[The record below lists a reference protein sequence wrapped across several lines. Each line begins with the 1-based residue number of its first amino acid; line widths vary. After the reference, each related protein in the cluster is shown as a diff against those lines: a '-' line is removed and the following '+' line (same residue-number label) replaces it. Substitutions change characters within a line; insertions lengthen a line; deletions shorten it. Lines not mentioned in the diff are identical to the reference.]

1 MCNRYFLA
9 FAAFLLALPMLPSPE
24 YWITLANYI
33 GLSTL
38 VALGLVLLTGVGGMT
53 SFGQAAFVGLGAYAT
68 AYLGARFGLSPWLG
82 LLAGWCITAFAAY
95 GIGTITMRLS
105 GHFLP
110 LGTIAWGLSLF
121 YLFGNV
127 DFLGKYDGLT
137 GIAPIG
143 IAGVR
148 FDSGRKMYWLIWLAV
163 GASMIGLHNL
173 LYSRPGR
180 AMRALKGGAGMA
192 EAMGVDTA
200 AVRIQVFVI
209 AALLASTS
217 GWLYAHLQRAVN
229 PTPFGL
235 NAGIEYLFM
244 AVVGGIGSVWGAL
257 LGASLLTLMK
267 DYLQSLLPRLLGG
280 SGNYEVI
287 VFGILIVLLLQRARD
302 GLWPLIL
309 RLADHRGARLPVA
322 QAPRLV
328 QAEAPATAAATSP
341 AASSMIPLTIPPTG
355 ATQHALV
362 QREKPV
368 RGTSLLTVARAR
380 KQFGGLVAVNDVSF
394 DLRAG
399 EIVGLIGPNGA
410 GKSTMFNL
418 MTGVL
423 PASDGSIHF
432 GSGATARRID
442 RLPARAI
449 VRHGIAR
456 TFQHVRLLPQMTV
469 LENTALGAHL
479 RWRQGARPGRPASL
493 ASAVL
498 RLNRADEAA
507 LLHAAHLQ
515 LQRVG
520 LSELL
525 YAPAGSLALG
535 QQRLLEVARAL
546 CCDPVLLLL
555 DEPAAGLRYQEKR
568 ALATLLQ
575 RLRGDGMSI
584 LIVEHDMDFVMQLA
598 DRLVVMEFGSK
609 IAEGL
614 PAEIQQNPAV
624 LEAYLGGIDG

>member
-1 MCNRYFLA
+1 MRNRYVLA
-9 FAAFLLALPMLPSPE
+9 FVACLVALPLLPSPE

-33 GLSTL
+33 GLYAL

-53 SFGQAAFVGLGAYAT
+53 SFGQAAFVGLGAYTT

-82 LLAGWCITAFAAY
+82 LLAGWAITALAAY
-95 GIGTITMRLS
+95 GIGVITMRLS

-143 IAGVR
+143 IVGVR
-148 FDSGRKMYWLIWLAV
+148 LDTGRKMYWLIWLV
-163 GASMIGLHNL
+163 VASSVLGLHNL
-173 LYSRPGR
+173 LHSRPGR
-180 AMRALKGGAGMA
+180 AVRALKGSAGMA

-200 AVRIQVFVI
+200 ALRVQVFMI

-244 AVVGGIGSVWGAL
+244 AVVGGVGSVWGAL
-257 LGASLLTLMK
+257 LGAGLLTLMK

-287 VFGILIVLLLQRARD
+287 VFGILIVLLLQFARD
-302 GLWPLIL
+302 GLWPLIM
-309 RLADHRGARLPVA
+309 RLAGQCGMRAPTAMALDARLLAATTNAVPTLAQREQPPRGARL
-322 QAPRLV
+322 LV
-328 QAEAPATAAATSP
+328 VD
-341 AASSMIPLTIPPTG
+341 G
-355 ATQHALV
+355 
-362 QREKPV
+362 
-368 RGTSLLTVARAR
+368 AR
-380 KQFGGLVAVNDVSF
+380 KQFGGLVAVNDISF
-394 DLRAG
+394 DLYAG

-418 MTGVL
+418 ITGVL
-423 PASDGSIHF
+423 PASDGSIRF
-432 GSGATARRID
+432 DGGASACRID
-442 RLPARAI
+442 RLPARTI
-449 VRHGIAR
+449 VRQGIAR

-479 RWRQGARPGRPASL
+479 RQRHGARPGRLSSL
-493 ASAVL
+493 TGAVL
-498 RLNRADEAA
+498 CLNGAEEAA
-507 LLHAAHLQ
+507 LLHAARLQ

-520 LSELL
+520 LGELL
-525 YAPAGSLALG
+525 YVPAGSLALG

-546 CCDPVLLLL
+546 CCDPILLLL
-555 DEPAAGLRYQEKR
+555 DEPAAGLRYQEKQ
-568 ALATLLQ
+568 ALAALLQ
-575 RLRGDGMSI
+575 RLRDDGMSI

-614 PAEIQQNPAV
+614 PAAIQADPAV
-624 LEAYLGGIDG
+624 LQAYLGGVDD

>member
-1 MCNRYFLA
+1 MKGQRFLLA
-9 FAAFLLALPMLPSPE
+9 FAALMVALPLLPSPE

-33 GLSTL
+33 GLYTL
-38 VALGLVLLTGVGGMT
+38 VALGLVLLTGIGGMT

-68 AYLGARFGLSPWLG
+68 AWLGARYGLSPWLG
-82 LLAGWCITAFAAY
+82 LLAGWCITAVAAY
-95 GIGTITMRLS
+95 GIGSITMRLS
-105 GHFLP
+105 GHYLP

-127 DFLGKYDGLT
+127 DFLGKYDGMT

-143 IAGVR
+143 IAGLR
-148 FDSGRKMYWLIWLAV
+148 LDTGRKMYWLIWLAV
-163 GASMIGLHNL
+163 ATAMIGLHNL

-244 AVVGGIGSVWGAL
+244 AVVGGVGSVWGAL
-257 LGASLLTLMK
+257 LGAGLLTLMK

-287 VFGILIVLLLQRARD
+287 VFGILIVFLLQRARD
-302 GLWPLIL
+302 GLWPLVM
-309 RLADHRGARLPVA
+309 RLAHRRGGRLPVA
-322 QAPRLV
+322 QSPGLAPG
-328 QAEAPATAAATSP
+328 AAATPQDGLS
-341 AASSMIPLTIPPTG
+341 
-355 ATQHALV
+355 H
-362 QREKPV
+362 REKPLH
-368 RGTSLLTVARAR
+368 GTRLLAVEGAR
-380 KQFGGLVAVNDVSF
+380 KQFGGLVAVNDISF

-423 PASDGSIHF
+423 PASGGSIHF
-432 GSGATARRID
+432 GSDAGAQRID

-449 VRHGIAR
+449 VRLGIAR

-469 LENTALGAHL
+469 LENTALGGHL
-479 RWRQGARPGRPASL
+479 RRRHGAQPGRLASL
-493 ASAVL
+493 AGAVL
-498 RLNRADEAA
+498 RLNGAEEAA
-507 LLHAAHLQ
+507 LLQAAHVQ

-520 LSELL
+520 LGELL

-555 DEPAAGLRYQEKR
+555 DEPAAGLRYQEKQ
-568 ALATLLQ
+568 ALAALLQ

-614 PAEIQQNPAV
+614 PAQIQANPAV
-624 LEAYLGGIDG
+624 LEAYLGGIDE

>member
-1 MCNRYFLA
+1 MRNRYFLA
-9 FAAFLLALPMLPSPE
+9 FVLVLVALPLLPSPE
-24 YWITLANYI
+24 YWITLTNYI
-33 GLSTL
+33 GLYTL
-38 VALGLVLLTGVGGMT
+38 VALGLVLLTGIGGMT

-68 AYLGARFGLSPWLG
+68 AWLGARFGLSPWLG
-82 LLAGWCITAFAAY
+82 LLAGWLITALAAY
-95 GIGTITMRLS
+95 GIGKITMRLS

-137 GIAPIG
+137 GIAPIA
-143 IAGVR
+143 IAGMR
-148 FDSGRKMYWLIWLAV
+148 LDSGRNMYGLIWLAV
-163 GASMIGLHNL
+163 LLATIGLHNL
-173 LYSRPGR
+173 LDSRPGR
-180 AMRALKGGAGMA
+180 AMRALNGGAGMA

-200 AVRIQVFVI
+200 ALRIQVFMI

-257 LGASLLTLMK
+257 FGAVLLTLMK
-267 DYLQSLLPRLLGG
+267 DTLQSLLPRLLGG
-280 SGNYEVI
+280 SGNYEII

-302 GLWPLIL
+302 GLWPLMM
-309 RLADHRGARLPVA
+309 RLADQYGMRPAMAGSLGRTLPVTFTSTPA
-322 QAPRLV
+322 QA
-328 QAEAPATAAATSP
+328 
-341 AASSMIPLTIPPTG
+341 LT
-355 ATQHALV
+355 
-362 QREKPV
+362 QREKPR
-368 RGTSLLTVARAR
+368 RGECLLTVARAR
-380 KQFGGLVAVNDVSF
+380 KQFGGLVAVNDLSF
-394 DLRAG
+394 TLQAG

-418 MTGVL
+418 ITGVL
-423 PASDGSIHF
+423 PASGGSIRF
-432 GSGATARRID
+432 GSEALARRID

-449 VRHGIAR
+449 ARHGIAR

-469 LENTALGAHL
+469 LENTALGAHQ
-479 RWRQGARPGRPASL
+479 RRRQGVGADRLFSL
-493 ASAVL
+493 GSALL
-498 RLNRADEAA
+498 RLNRAEEAA
-507 LLHAAHLQ
+507 LLQAAAQ
-515 LQRVG
+515 RLQRVG
-520 LSELL
+520 LGDLL
-525 YAPAGSLALG
+525 YTPAGSLALG

-555 DEPAAGLRYQEKR
+555 DEPAAGLRYQEKQ
-568 ALATLLQ
+568 ALAALLG
-575 RLRGDGMSI
+575 RLRSDGMSI

-614 PAEIQQNPAV
+614 PAAIQADPAV
-624 LEAYLGGIDG
+624 LAAYLGGIDD

>member
-1 MCNRYFLA
+1 MRNRYFLA
-9 FAAFLLALPMLPSPE
+9 FAAGLVALPLLPSPE

-33 GLSTL
+33 GLYTL

-68 AYLGARFGLSPWLG
+68 AYLGGRFGLSPWLG
-82 LLAGWCITAFAAY
+82 LLAGWIITALAAF
-95 GIGTITMRLS
+95 GIGKITMRLS

-137 GIAPIG
+137 NIAPIG
-143 IAGVR
+143 IAGLR
-148 FDSGRKMYWLIWLAV
+148 LDSGRKMYWLIWLMVVA
-163 GASMIGLHNL
+163 AMTGLHNL
-173 LYSRPGR
+173 LQSRPGR
-180 AMRALKGGAGMA
+180 AMRALKGGASMA

-200 AVRIQVFVI
+200 ALRVQVFMI

-244 AVVGGIGSVWGAL
+244 AVVGGAGSVWGAL
-257 LGASLLTLMK
+257 LGAGLLTLMK
-267 DYLQSLLPRLLGG
+267 DSLQSLLPRLLGG
-280 SGNYEVI
+280 SGNYEII

-302 GLWPLIL
+302 GLWPLL
-309 RLADHRGARLPVA
+309 LHLADRCGLVKEIPVA
-322 QAPRLV
+322 NV
-328 QAEAPATAAATSP
+328 PAVAAAAAATATSAVDSLTQRQKP
-341 AASSMIPLTIPPTG
+341 IRGAPLLSVAG
-355 ATQHALV
+355 AC
-362 QREKPV
+362 
-368 RGTSLLTVARAR
+368 
-380 KQFGGLVAVNDVSF
+380 KQFGGLIAVNDISF
-394 DLRAG
+394 ALHAG

-418 MTGVL
+418 ITGVL
-423 PASDGSIHF
+423 PVSAGCIALGCDS
-432 GSGATARRID
+432 TTTLRID

-469 LENTALGAHL
+469 LENAALGAHL
-479 RWRQGARPGRPASL
+479 RRRPNVRGGQLSSL
-493 ASAVL
+493 FRAML
-498 RLNRADEAA
+498 RLNRAEEGA
-507 LLHAAHLQ
+507 LLQTARLQ

-520 LSELL
+520 LGELL
-525 YAPAGSLALG
+525 QLPAGSLALG

-555 DEPAAGLRYQEKR
+555 DEPAAGLRYQEKQ
-568 ALATLLQ
+568 ALAALLH

-614 PAEIQQNPAV
+614 PAAIQTNAAV
-624 LEAYLGGIDG
+624 LEAYLGGVDA